1 MSLYKDGKVPQKGYT
16 EPKEIDWVNIKAI
29 TEKGTKAQFVDDG
42 AGQGD
47 CVQGALGDCWL
58 ISALSSV
65 VMRDELLVGG
75 RRGMEYDPEMIVD
88 KDIATILSNG
98 IYPPIF
104 HRYRS
109 RGLYVIR
116 IFKNF
121 NWIYVIIDERIPVHK
136 KNLKPV
142 FGSCKEIHEMWVAL
156 IEKAY
161 AKMHGCYGNLIS
173 GYIDEGIQEL
183 TGFQPEKI
191 LIRDEKTG
199 CFPHKMI
206 E

>member
-1 MSLYKDGKVPQKGYT
+1 M
-16 EPKEIDWVNIKAI
+16 
-29 TEKGTKAQFVDDG
+29 
-42 AGQGD
+42 QGE
-47 CVQGALGDCWL
+47 LGDCWL

-88 KDIATILSNG
+88 KDIATLLSNG

-109 RGLYVIR
+109 RGLYVLR

-121 NWIYVIIDERIPVHK
+121 KWIYIIIDERIPVHK
-136 KNLKPV
+136 KNKKPV
-142 FGSCKEIHEMWVAL
+142 FGHCKEVHEMWVAL

-161 AKMHGCYGNLIS
+161 AKLHGCYGNLIS
-173 GYIDEGIQEL
+173 GYIDEGI
-183 TGFQPEKI
+183 
-191 LIRDEKTG
+191 
-199 CFPHKMI
+199 
-206 E
+206 